1 MSVQLFFYRLRGLGR
16 EAGTVGRMRFYVSL
30 VVAEGESRVLNQGQ
44 GSNIGLE
51 VTCKLVRL

>member
-1 MSVQLFFYRLRGLGR
+1 
-16 EAGTVGRMRFYVSL
+16 VGRMRFYVSL